1 MILLLDHL
9 PRSVV
14 NSKIITF
21 VSLFN
26 SKITHPCSFVILLLT
41 TDRGHTTDRGQM
53 ILLLTT
59 DREQMTDT
67 LQEAPS
73 AVRVS
78 LTG

>member
-41 TDRGHTTDRGQM
+41 TDRGQM